1 VSVLFLIFFLDACAP
16 STGFLNEFVSLL
28 QALPVISRNRTA
40 RRELIRV
47 VGAAFNGLD
56 DPSVVVA
63 VERRRQTPSAPN
75 TD

>member
-40 RRELIRV
+40 
-47 VGAAFNGLD
+47 FNGLD